1 MRKSAGVRRGKHT
14 RIAVCLVHSR
24 WDIAGRRKVYR
35 AGGDDE
41 IVGHLRRPGGFSDR
55 IVECDEASRMLDRV
69 VA

>member
-1 MRKSAGVRRGKHT
+1 
-14 RIAVCLVHSR
+14 LVHSR